1 MRRRDLLLGGA
12 SVAWVHGGALAWSQA
27 PHQRKRIGVLLEYA
41 EDDAE
46 GRSRLAAFIEALRG
60 HGWEAKRN
68 VHIEYRF
75 AAGDS
80 DRIRSFADELVK
92 LKPDVL
98 FGSGAP
104 VTAALRTATQTTP
117 IVFVQASDPVG
128 AGLVPNLRRPGG
140 NVTGFTNF
148 EYSIVGKWLELLRE
162 AAPSVSRVMTI
173 QNPANF
179 GWPGYLNA
187 MEAATRSVSVGYEP
201 RAVRT
206 TAEIKDA
213 IGSLASLPAGGLV
226 VLPDTTTSVNRKLI
240 VALARHHRLPAI
252 YPFRFFVAEGGLLS
266 YGLDVLDVFGRAA
279 SYVDRILRGENA
291 GDLPIQA
298 PTKFELTINIT
309 AAKALNLSIPPTLL
323 ARADEVIE

>member
-1 MRRRDLLLGGA
+1 
-12 SVAWVHGGALAWSQA
+12 VAWVNAGALAWSQA
-27 PHQRKRIGVLLEYA
+27 PGQRKSIGVLLEYA

-46 GRSRLAAFIEALRG
+46 GQSRLAAFIEALRG

-80 DRIRSFADELVK
+80 DRIRSFADELVT

-104 VTAALRTATQTTP
+104 VTAALQAATRTTP

-128 AGLVPNLRRPGG
+128 AGLVSNLGRPGG

-148 EYSIVGKWLELLRE
+148 EYGIVGKWLELLRE
-162 AAPSVSRVMTI
+162 AAPAVSRVMTI

-187 MEAATRSVSVGYEP
+187 MKAATKSASVEYTP

-206 TAEIKDA
+206 TGEIEHA
-213 IGSLASLPAGGLV
+213 VNSFASLPAGGLV

-240 VALARHHRLPAI
+240 VGLAQHHRLPAI
-252 YPFRFFVAEGGLLS
+252 YPFRFFVADGGLLS

-298 PTKFELTINIT
+298 PTKFELAVNTT
-309 AAKALNLSIPPTLL
+309 AAKAIGLTIPPTLL